1 MAFDFTAALNIQT
14 NPANLSKVNKDIQK
28 SLNKVSLNLDAKNIA
43 KAQGE
48 IKKLQGTLSKTTS
61 VAKQFGDAVSL
72 KAVNFAAYT
81 LASTAVL
88 KLTGAI
94 SNATRESLKL
104 QTELAKIAQVTNSS
118 NKEVLDQSNLL
129 KKVSVEYNIASSKV
143 AQLTRTL
150 AQTGLSFQQAA
161 KAAEVLARTSLLA
174 TFDSLQSTTEGFIAT
189 LSSFSLSVDQAG
201 QSLEAINAVSKRF
214 AVESSDIV
222 EAIRRTGGAFNAAGG
237 NINELIAL
245 FTAVRSTSRESAE
258 TIATGFRTIFGR
270 LQRPKTIEFFKE
282 LGIQL
287 ETAEGQFVGPLQAIQ
302 NISQGLDRLNISVGS
317 TKFAEVVEQIGGIRQ
332 LSRVV
337 PLLTQTTKI
346 TEALGVANNGT
357 AESAA
362 DVAKAQ
368 QTVAFQL
375 GSLQKNFASFIDDVI
390 SSPAFQTLSKA
401 IIGIANAL
409 VEVGKALTPLIPLFT
424 TLAGIKLG
432 SFIGGGGLGRLA
444 GGAKGLIGLNSGG
457 FVPGSGNS
465 DTVPAMLTPGEFVIR
480 KSAAQAFGAENLQ
493 AINKYADGGRIIY
506 DRPQRDGIA
515 EDTLNAGMAKAVND
529 LAKSMNKDSKQVRGT
544 IKNIPQY
551 ESVVGVLF
559 EAALSR
565 ASGGKFTD
573 NDDPLKPFDFP
584 TGLKNSYFN
593 LVGRGAMTTD
603 AKKTKP
609 IDSKIKAK
617 IARFLSGD
625 GRKRR
630 PGKKDFGVA
639 IMEQG
644 PDTTSTWSLAELGLT
659 PTGQGGKGRKPSGRK
674 RRNAGGSIPGVGTDT
689 VPALLTPGEFVVNK
703 KSAQAFGYGN
713 LKEVNR
719 YAKGGVVQK
728 FQAGGLVGGLGGGIA
743 GALLGGGGFGGF
755 ASELGGFTA
764 SLGSSFLTLQVAST
778 TVSSTLQEAAGS
790 IKQTI
795 QARKENAQQIKESAK
810 SLKDLSVS
818 VQKSDERIKATR
830 EKGVES
836 AASRATSLGQKKFDR
851 FGAGIEDEAQIKKAQ
866 LKLANEIGFAT
877 QKYGRGSKELDAL
890 NKVQAKFK
898 GDVVA
903 QATAVGKY
911 VNLLEATTKS
921 EQEHNDSLKKQIKAE
936 KERTEELKRGKLGK
950 LKASGQQIAQ
960 GADALAS
967 VAVAAFSAS
976 LNAAAQ
982 AADKLADK
990 AVQAGDV
997 QEASAKAEEA
1007 ASKRAQAASQVQA
1020 AAALSGL
1027 GTAIGGIFGPVGA
1040 AIGSAFGKLL
1050 TFIPGVVKGFQFLT
1064 DLLGITNSKEE
1075 ARKARIEAANKALE
1089 VWTRNLN
1096 KSTSRQLER
1105 ARSRGASTS
1114 EQQSIVASSAEK
1126 EAAKL
1131 DLEIR
1136 KEKAALERSG
1146 IDPRF
1151 SGRRARAS
1159 FEKKD
1164 LETENLRNFSA
1175 FISQFEAQAKSIGGG
1190 SREEVLRSSKNLNR
1204 AFKALESTL
1213 KSRGAK
1219 AALEDLRNDTSSLA
1233 NTVRVQKKNFDAT
1246 NSEFQLL
1253 RLSAGEAINALD
1265 IFGEFISEDLEKDLK
1280 QAQKLQQQR
1289 LKIEEQRIKLTLKA
1303 IDTEEQ
1309 IAQQRASFLGTST
1322 ADQQAGRSARDAR
1335 RVQALVG
1342 SGQGAPTNLQQVNQE
1357 LLATSSA
1364 IVGIKTGLEQA
1375 AFSGDE
1381 EEIKR
1386 LSAALTEAQDRS
1398 KKLTQAQ
1405 DILVSSTKA
1414 QEEAARQ
1421 EIKARMESIAA
1432 LEDFK
1437 GGLVE
1442 EFAFGTDEQRRDLG
1456 RSAALTAQAI
1466 QQGGIQNIASEDRGA
1481 VKSFLDRLPQ
1491 NLALDT
1497 LGGKTAARVKGE
1509 FAADEAIRKG
1519 LIGADERE
1527 SFVKAIE
1534 QQGKPVEQRLGE
1546 AFEAERKKAEA
1557 SFDRQ
1562 EAATLNAIKTQQ
1574 AAANT
1579 FAAAVDAFALSEEDK
1594 KKRESQEIQL
1604 AQKRAELDRVQDKIR
1619 DTRVFARPGD
1629 ERATIRGDEAVR
1641 KLQVIDLKK
1650 RGKNEEAD
1658 RLEKQGKAVRKLLE
1672 LRNKLEGEVETLK
1685 SGLQKPAAAGLPGG
1699 VPAGG
1704 VPAGGV
1710 PAGGVPAGGVPA
1722 GGVPAGGVPAGAG
1735 PAPVRGGAP
1744 TGIPAAGAGA
1754 AGVQVPV
1761 PGPPQKVEIT
1771 GTTQVNVNLNGT
1783 VLNAVVSQVYTTIS
1797 QRFTELARAFRDS
1810 NTPDDQ
1816 ANAFDNAAGNLPP
1829 QPTP

>member
-1 MAFDFTAALNIQT
+1 M
-14 NPANLSKVNKDIQK
+14 
-28 SLNKVSLNLDAKNIA
+28 
-43 KAQGE
+43 
-48 IKKLQGTLSKTTS
+48 
-61 VAKQFGDAVSL
+61 
-72 KAVNFAAYT
+72 
-81 LASTAVL
+81 
-88 KLTGAI
+88 
-94 SNATRESLKL
+94 
-104 QTELAKIAQVTNSS
+104 
-118 NKEVLDQSNLL
+118 
-129 KKVSVEYNIASSKV
+129 
-143 AQLTRTL
+143 
-150 AQTGLSFQQAA
+150 
-161 KAAEVLARTSLLA
+161 
-174 TFDSLQSTTEGFIAT
+174 
-189 LSSFSLSVDQAG
+189 
-201 QSLEAINAVSKRF
+201 
-214 AVESSDIV
+214 
-222 EAIRRTGGAFNAAGG
+222 
-237 NINELIAL
+237 
-245 FTAVRSTSRESAE
+245 
-258 TIATGFRTIFGR
+258 
-270 LQRPKTIEFFKE
+270 
-282 LGIQL
+282 
-287 ETAEGQFVGPLQAIQ
+287 
-302 NISQGLDRLNISVGS
+302 
-317 TKFAEVVEQIGGIRQ
+317 
-332 LSRVV
+332 
-337 PLLTQTTKI
+337 
-346 TEALGVANNGT
+346 
-357 AESAA
+357 
-362 DVAKAQ
+362 
-368 QTVAFQL
+368 
-375 GSLQKNFASFIDDVI
+375 
-390 SSPAFQTLSKA
+390 
-401 IIGIANAL
+401 
-409 VEVGKALTPLIPLFT
+409 
-424 TLAGIKLG
+424 
-432 SFIGGGGLGRLA
+432 
-444 GGAKGLIGLNSGG
+444 
-457 FVPGSGNS
+457 
-465 DTVPAMLTPGEFVIR
+465 
-480 KSAAQAFGAENLQ
+480 
-493 AINKYADGGRIIY
+493 
-506 DRPQRDGIA
+506 
-515 EDTLNAGMAKAVND
+515 
-529 LAKSMNKDSKQVRGT
+529 
-544 IKNIPQY
+544 
-551 ESVVGVLF
+551 
-559 EAALSR
+559 
-565 ASGGKFTD
+565 
-573 NDDPLKPFDFP
+573 
-584 TGLKNSYFN
+584 
-593 LVGRGAMTTD
+593 
-603 AKKTKP
+603 
-609 IDSKIKAK
+609 
-617 IARFLSGD
+617 
-625 GRKRR
+625 
-630 PGKKDFGVA
+630 
-639 IMEQG
+639 
-644 PDTTSTWSLAELGLT
+644 
-659 PTGQGGKGRKPSGRK
+659 
-674 RRNAGGSIPGVGTDT
+674 
-689 VPALLTPGEFVVNK
+689 
-703 KSAQAFGYGN
+703 
-713 LKEVNR
+713 
-719 YAKGGVVQK
+719 
-728 FQAGGLVGGLGGGIA
+728 
-743 GALLGGGGFGGF
+743 
-755 ASELGGFTA
+755 
-764 SLGSSFLTLQVAST
+764 GSSFLTLQVAAT
-778 TVSSTLQEAAGS
+778 TVSSTLQETIDS

-795 QARKENAQQIKESAK
+795 QARKETAQQIKESAK
-810 SLKDLSVS
+810 SLKDLSIS
-818 VQKSDERIKATR
+818 AQKSDERIKATR
-830 EKGVES
+830 EKAVES
-836 AASRATSLGQKKFDR
+836 AASAAISKGERRRFTTSTPTADK
-851 FGAGIEDEAQIKKAQ
+851 IEKAQ

-890 NKVQAKFK
+890 NKIQARFK

-911 VNLLEATTKS
+911 VGLLELTTKS

-1007 ASKRAQAASQVQA
+1007 ASKRAQATSQVQA

-1027 GTAIGGIFGPVGA
+1027 GTAIGGAFGPVGA

-1064 DLLGITNSKEE
+1064 DLLGITNSAEE

-1096 KSTSRQLER
+1096 KSTARQLQR
-1105 ARSRGASTS
+1105 ARDRGASTS

-1126 EAAKL
+1126 EAANIAL
-1131 DLEIR
+1131 LIE

-1164 LETENLRNFSA
+1164 LKTEGLENFSA

-1204 AFKALESTL
+1204 AFTALESTL

-1219 AALEDLRNDTSSLA
+1219 AALEDLRSNTSSLA

-1253 RLSAGEAINALD
+1253 RLATGDAVSALD

-1303 IDTEEQ
+1303 IDAEEQ

-1604 AQKRAELDRVQDKIR
+1604 AQKRAALDQVQDKIR

-1629 ERATIRGDEAVR
+1629 ERATIRGDKAVR
-1641 KLQVIDLKK
+1641 RLQVIDLKK

-1685 SGLQKPAAAGLPGG
+1685 SGLQKPAAPPPPPPPPPVGAAFTPAQGEGELFDLISFKKPNNVQRTG
-1699 VPAGG
+1699 VAPAPAQGRAPAGI
-1704 VPAGGV
+1704 PA
-1710 PAGGVPAGGVPA
+1710 
-1722 GGVPAGGVPAGAG
+1722 
-1735 PAPVRGGAP
+1735 
-1744 TGIPAAGAGA
+1744 GIPAAGA
-1754 AGVQVPV
+1754 AGLAVPV